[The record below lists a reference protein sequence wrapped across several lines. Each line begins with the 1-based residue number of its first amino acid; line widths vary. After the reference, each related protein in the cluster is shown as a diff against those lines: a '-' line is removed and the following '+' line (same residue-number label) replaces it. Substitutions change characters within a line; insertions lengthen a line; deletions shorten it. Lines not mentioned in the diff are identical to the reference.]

1 MKAFVLSRYGTTE
14 PVRAAEVPQPEMR
27 DDDVLVQVHAA
38 SINPVDFKIR
48 DGDLKPLL
56 PYKLPLIMGNDL
68 AGTVIKCGPDVA
80 GFTPGDDVY
89 ARVDKDR
96 IGTFAEVIAVGER
109 AVAKKPRGLDMVQ
122 AASVPLVGLT
132 AWQALVEKA
141 RLQSGQK
148 VLIHAGSGGVGSIA
162 IQLAKH
168 LGAAIATTTS
178 TANVGWVKNLGADL
192 VIDYKKE
199 DFENIVRDYDVVFD
213 TLGGETLEKSFQVVK
228 PGGKVISVAGPPEP
242 DFARQFGLNWFLR
255 QAIRVLSF
263 RVRWKARRRQV
274 TYSFLFMEPS
284 GSQLR
289 ELGSLID
296 SGAIRP
302 IVDRVFPFQSTPEA
316 LAYVEEGHARG
327 KVVVQ
332 VR

>member
-1 MKAFVLSRYGTTE
+1 
-14 PVRAAEVPQPEMR
+14 
-27 DDDVLVQVHAA
+27 
-38 SINPVDFKIR
+38 
-48 DGDLKPLL
+48 
-56 PYKLPLIMGNDL
+56 
-68 AGTVIKCGPDVA
+68 
-80 GFTPGDDVY
+80 
-89 ARVDKDR
+89 
-96 IGTFAEVIAVGER
+96 
-109 AVAKKPRGLDMVQ
+109 
-122 AASVPLVGLT
+122 
-132 AWQALVEKA
+132 
-141 RLQSGQK
+141 
-148 VLIHAGSGGVGSIA
+148 
-162 IQLAKH
+162 
-168 LGAAIATTTS
+168 
-178 TANVGWVKNLGADL
+178 
-192 VIDYKKE
+192 
-199 DFENIVRDYDVVFD
+199 VRDYDVVFD